1 MVVRRG
7 VCFLASTLEKPDITV
22 KVDDNV
28 NNIEYGHTD
37 SLVILSLYWGKA
49 LSGSYSVGEQ
59 PGVEGGDGQAENCSC
74 RQSHWGDQVMA

>member
-28 NNIEYGHTD
+28 NNEYDHRLTD
-37 SLVILSLYWGKA
+37 ELVIVLGQSLEMH
-49 LSGSYSVGEQ
+49 LF
-59 PGVEGGDGQAENCSC
+59 C
-74 RQSHWGDQVMA
+74 R